1 MELEKMNNFF
11 LSNDEENNNLKLE
24 NHLDFLKSNLV
35 KNNNNAEQEIQD
47 ISDEEAMKLIREH
60 LNQSPNQDIY
70 DNIFQD
76 LYDVTKSTE
85 LNESDK
91 SEKSEKSENQK
102 KIFDIKKVN
111 KNKGRRKQSHPEL
124 YKEDAVHTKFRED
137 NIINKIK
144 IYFINSTMSLINKK
158 YSEYSKA
165 KPNKR
170 LLQKIKPNYSKI
182 YKKNEIQE
190 FFMKKISEVFSEEL
204 SGRCST
210 FENKKNYNKIQIE
223 TLIEKNKAKDVIS
236 LLNKS
241 LKDMY
246 EIYISNDSNIKFEGY
261 NLENDLEQIILKNG
275 EEYAS
280 KYRTTAINL
289 LDIID
294 NKKKK
299 VKFSI

>member
-158 YSEYSKA
+158 YSEYSRA

-210 FENKKNYNKIQIE
+210 FENKKNYNKIQID
-223 TLIEKNKAKDVIS
+223 TLIEKNKAKDVIN
-236 LLNKS
+236 LLNKT
-241 LKDMY
+241 LEEMY
-246 EIYISNDSNIKFEGY
+246 EIYISNDKNIKIEGY
-261 NLENDLEQIILKNG
+261 HLENDLEQIKLKNG
-275 EEYAS
+275 EDYTKMYKE
-280 KYRTTAINL
+280 TALNL
-289 LDIID
+289 LDIIN
-294 NKKKK
+294 NKRKK
-299 VKFSI
+299 VKFCI